1 LAFLASVACRSTF
14 AITLIVAFSV
24 AASVGLVVYSY
35 LVWRTD
41 PDRSVGILSRPADDQ
56 AQGQASDRWNAVR
69 S

>member
-1 LAFLASVACRSTF
+1 LAFLASVALRSTF

-41 PDRSVGILSRPADDQ
+41 PDRSVALLSRPADDQ
-56 AQGQASDRWNAVR
+56 A
-69 S
+69 